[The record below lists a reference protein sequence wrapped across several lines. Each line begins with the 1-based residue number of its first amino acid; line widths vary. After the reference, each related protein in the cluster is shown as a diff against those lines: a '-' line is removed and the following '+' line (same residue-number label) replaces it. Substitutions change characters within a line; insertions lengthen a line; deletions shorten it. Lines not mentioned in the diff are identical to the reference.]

1 MMTNPISLTYITSA
15 SPMRLTLYAY
25 QSGAYLS
32 LFSGSYISDVSG
44 SSLEDV
50 GVSTDYHNPPYV
62 FSLTVNNSSHLS
74 TGIDEYNEITISNYY
89 LGLTLGNHS
98 ASTLGEM
105 APETLNELSVIYV
118 G

>member
-1 MMTNPISLTYITSA
+1 MATPINLTYITSA

-50 GVSTDYHNPPYV
+50 GVSEDYHSPPYV
-62 FSLTVNNSSHLS
+62 FSLTLNNNSYLS
-74 TGIDEYNEITISNYY
+74 TGIDWHNEITISNYY

>member
-1 MMTNPISLTYITSA
+1 MTTAVNLTYVTSA
-15 SPMRLTLYAY
+15 SPMRLILYAY

-32 LFSGSYISDVSG
+32 SFSGSYISDVSG
-44 SSLEDV
+44 SSLDDV
-50 GVSTDYHNPPYV
+50 GVSADYHNPPYA
-62 FSLTVNNSSHLS
+62 FSLTFNNNSHLS
-74 TGIDEYNEITISNYY
+74 TGIDEYNEISISNYY